1 MKKVFIYIVLIAII
15 SCGSVEEKKIVLES
29 TNSTEESVND
39 GVLENIYYSIPSP
52 IETTILIREGGL
64 EFSGDLL
71 FPEDEL
77 MPFSDKTST
86 ALVLGILST
95 DLNYAMVYEKQKE
108 TSRLLEEVIKLAKR
122 INLSAVINDQTKERI
137 DDNINNRD
145 SMQIIISDQFW
156 EIDNLLKENE
166 DHDLAALLIT
176 GGWIEGVHIACGLS
190 VTDTSN
196 KSIKD
201 IISDQKVV
209 LENLIQLNKSFEF
222 NDRINDYIIS
232 PLTELKTIF
241 DSISY
246 PIENLD
252 STSIKLIDN
261 EYELGNYL
269 TFNLND
275 TDLNLIRNKISSIR
289 QNILIQ
295 FL

>member
-1 MKKVFIYIVLIAII
+1 MKKVFLYIVLVAII

-29 TNSTEESVND
+29 TNSTEESAND

-52 IETTILIREGGL
+52 IETTILIRQGGL
-64 EFSGDLL
+64 KFSGDLL
-71 FPEDEL
+71 FPENEL

-108 TSRLLEEVIKLAKR
+108 TSQLLEEVIKLAKR
-122 INLSAVINDQTKERI
+122 INLSAVINDKTKERI

-232 PLTELKTIF
+232 PLIELKTIF
-241 DSISY
+241 DSIPY

-269 TFNLND
+269 TFNLSES
-275 TDLNLIRNKISSIR
+275 DLNLIRNKISSIR
-289 QNILIQ
+289 QNISIQ
-295 FL
+295 IL

>member
-1 MKKVFIYIVLIAII
+1 MK
-15 SCGSVEEKKIVLES
+15 
-29 TNSTEESVND
+29 
-39 GVLENIYYSIPSP
+39 
-52 IETTILIREGGL
+52 
-64 EFSGDLL
+64 FSSDLL
-71 FPEDEL
+71 FPENEL
-77 MPFSDKTST
+77 MPFSKKTST
-86 ALVLGILST
+86 ALVVGVLST
-95 DLNYAMVYEKQKE
+95 DLNYAMVYEKQKQ
-108 TSRLLEEVIKLAKR
+108 TSRLLEEVIKLAKQ
-122 INLSAVINDQTKERI
+122 INLSAVINDKTKDRI
-137 DDNINNRD
+137 DNNINNRD

-156 EIDNLLKENE
+156 EIDNMLKENE

-190 VTDTSN
+190 LIDTSN

-201 IISDQKVV
+201 IISDQRIV

-241 DSISY
+241 DSIPY

-269 TFNLND
+269 TFNLNE

>member
-1 MKKVFIYIVLIAII
+1 MKKVFLYIVLVAII

-29 TNSTEESVND
+29 TNSTEESAND

-52 IETTILIREGGL
+52 IETTILIRQGGL
-64 EFSGDLL
+64 KFSGDLL
-71 FPEDEL
+71 FPENEL

-108 TSRLLEEVIKLAKR
+108 TSQLLEEVIKLAKR
-122 INLSAVINDQTKERI
+122 INLSAVINDKTKERI

-232 PLTELKTIF
+232 PLIELKTIF
-241 DSISY
+241 DSIPY

-269 TFNLND
+269 TFNLSES
-275 TDLNLIRNKISSIR
+275 DLYLIRNKISSIR
-289 QNILIQ
+289 QNISIQ
-295 FL
+295 IL

>member
-15 SCGSVEEKKIVLES
+15 SCGSIEEKKIVLES

-52 IETTILIREGGL
+52 IETTILIRQGGL
-64 EFSGDLL
+64 KFSGDLL
-71 FPEDEL
+71 FPENKL
-77 MPFSDKTST
+77 MTFSDKTSA

-108 TSRLLEEVIKLAKR
+108 TSQLLEEVIKLAKR
-122 INLSAVINDQTKERI
+122 INLSAVINDKTKERI

-222 NDRINDYIIS
+222 NNRINDYIIS
-232 PLTELKTIF
+232 PLIELKTIF
-241 DSISY
+241 DSIPY

-269 TFNLND
+269 TFNLSES
-275 TDLNLIRNKISSIR
+275 DLNLIRNKISSIR

-295 FL
+295 IL